1 MTLKFGVHVD
11 VDRATGKTLGVYFAI
26 REGKAA
32 SVEEFAD
39 GAAFANYGKKGEL
52 LGIELIGPCKIQVF
66 DKISKSE
73 PAAPVRKQVRDFLK
87 RTAPREM
94 VLA

>member
-1 MTLKFGVHVD
+1 MNLKFGVHVD

-52 LGIELIGPCKIQVF
+52 LGIELLGPARF
-66 DKISKSE
+66 KSSTRLAKANR
-73 PAAPVRKQVRDFLK
+73 PLPCASRSVIFSNAP
-87 RTAPREM
+87 PREKWF
-94 VLA
+94 